1 MSANSRLTIAIHIL
15 TWMALVG
22 RKRPD
27 PVTSNRIALSVNTNP
42 VVIRRI
48 LGRLSKKGL
57 VRSLRG
63 ANAGWVLAK
72 PPRAITL
79 RHRSGLTYQLPMERT
94 GEEFTV
100 RFEPGAMDRFGEPV
114 PLASGTWNM
123 SVRHPSGEVVPVR
136 FDHAALEDLD
146 ESPRTAA
153 GHLFRIVST
162 RFDVPV
168 VLSEED
174 RPANEKGL
182 AGTHVLRKE
191 GDRAGRACFIT
202 ALARC
207 ESAVVEVVEQHF
219 AVDTEHWERH
229 TAWVRPTQ
237 DGCTVI
243 AEIEDAWG
251 RIHRRR
257 CDQVFVNF
265 VGGPGR
271 QLIAPPYAPPCVE
284 EE

>member
-1 MSANSRLTIAIHIL
+1 MRNWVVGLGCVL
-15 TWMALVG
+15 LV
-22 RKRPD
+22 
-27 PVTSNRIALSVNTNP
+27 
-42 VVIRRI
+42 
-48 LGRLSKKGL
+48 
-57 VRSLRG
+57 
-63 ANAGWVLAK
+63 
-72 PPRAITL
+72 
-79 RHRSGLTYQLPMERT
+79 SGC
-94 GEEFTV
+94 
-100 RFEPGAMDRFGEPV
+100 
-114 PLASGTWNM
+114 
-123 SVRHPSGEVVPVR
+123 
-136 FDHAALEDLD
+136 
-146 ESPRTAA
+146 TAA
-153 GHLFRIVST
+153 RQAA
-162 RFDVPV
+162 
-168 VLSEED
+168 SERDEID
-174 RPANEKGL
+174 C
-182 AGTHVLRKE
+182 THVLRKE